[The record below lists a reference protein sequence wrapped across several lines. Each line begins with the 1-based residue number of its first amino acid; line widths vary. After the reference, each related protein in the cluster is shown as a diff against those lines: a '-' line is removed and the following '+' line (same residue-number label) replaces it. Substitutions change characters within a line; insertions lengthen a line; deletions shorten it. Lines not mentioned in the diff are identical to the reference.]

1 MAKSARRAIS
11 QTKGKH
17 NGEPTGAGPAGNRS
31 RDNVH
36 ALPTRRA
43 AAKWDPLDEAGEK
56 RDHSYIRKVRPRSP
70 NQERLMEA
78 LKTHNMVVT
87 LGPPGTGKTY
97 LAISAAVEALES
109 GQVDRIILS
118 RPAVEAGESLGFLPG
133 DLAEKMAPYLRP
145 LYDALTERMGGKR
158 LRAALADGTIEIGS
172 IAHMRGRTLSQSIVV
187 VDEAQNLTYLQ
198 LKMLVTRLG
207 WNSTMVITGDP
218 DQCDLPEGMSGLS
231 EMARRLEPLS
241 DIAII
246 CLENA
251 DIVRHPLV
259 AAMMPHL

>member
-1 MAKSARRAIS
+1 
-11 QTKGKH
+11 
-17 NGEPTGAGPAGNRS
+17 
-31 RDNVH
+31 
-36 ALPTRRA
+36 
-43 AAKWDPLDEAGEK
+43 
-56 RDHSYIRKVRPRSP
+56 
-70 NQERLMEA
+70 
-78 LKTHNMVVT
+78 
-87 LGPPGTGKTY
+87 
-97 LAISAAVEALES
+97 
-109 GQVDRIILS
+109 
-118 RPAVEAGESLGFLPG
+118 VEAGESLGFLPG

-246 CLENA
+246 RLENA